1 MKTIA
6 EIADVVELQT
16 WAKNKPTTSSS
27 LKEELEAALSDV
39 TEQDPEN
46 LAQNVMD
53 EFASRQQ
60 LLGDAYP
67 FTCDGYK
74 LGLKHTEP
82 HNTTYLFC
90 LALSLF
96 PATAIENEQR
106 CVQFETIVKNAAMQF
121 FGGDRL
127 RIGAP
132 WATEEIQSYGALL
145 DKVIDL
151 IPNLGEKLKL
161 AAQGGGDAGWDVL
174 VVKNFKDNQ
183 FPRFIALGNCA
194 TGKYD
199 WKRKGMETQP
209 TLFWSYFEH
218 DHRSV
223 FITFFAVPFAMDE
236 DARLRKLSASNLT
249 FDRFRIC
256 EFAPD
261 SVNEA
266 GVWLENQRDHALAI
280 ALI

>member
-6 EIADVVELQT
+6 EIADIVELQT

-27 LKEELEAALSDV
+27 LKEELEAALADLA
-39 TEQDPEN
+39 EQDSEN

-74 LGLKHTEP
+74 LGLRHRAP

-90 LALSLF
+90 LALSLL
-96 PATAIENEQR
+96 PADSIENDQR
-106 CVQFETIVKNAAMQF
+106 CIQFETVVKNAATQF
-121 FGGDRL
+121 FGGDGL

-132 WATEEIQSYGALL
+132 WATEEVPSYGALL

-151 IPNLGEKLKL
+151 IPNLGEKLKT
-161 AAQGGGDAGWDVL
+161 AAHGGGDAGWDVL
-174 VVKNFKDNQ
+174 VVKNFKDNL

-194 TGKYD
+194 TGRYD

-218 DHRSV
+218 GHRSV
-223 FITFFAVPFAMDE
+223 FVTFFAVPFAMDE
-236 DARLRKLSASNLT
+236 DARLRKLSDSNLT

-256 EFAPD
+256 EFAPESD
-261 SVNEA
+261 DEA
-266 GVWLENQRDHALAI
+266 GAWVTNQREQALAI
-280 ALI
+280 PIL

>member
-1 MKTIA
+1 MKTIT
-6 EIADVVELQT
+6 EIADAIELQT
-16 WAKNKPTTSSS
+16 WAKESPTTSSS
-27 LKEELEAALSDV
+27 IKEELEAALSD
-39 TEQDPEN
+39 TSEQDPEE

-67 FTCDGYK
+67 FACDGYK
-74 LGLKHTEP
+74 LRLSHAEP

-96 PATAIENEQR
+96 PADAIENDQR
-106 CVQFETIVKNAAMQF
+106 CIQFETIVRNAAVQF
-121 FGGDRL
+121 FGGEGL

-132 WATEEIQSYGALL
+132 WATAEITGYDLLL
-145 DKVIDL
+145 DKVIDM
-151 IPNLGEKLKL
+151 IPNLGQKLKR

-174 VVKNFKDNQ
+174 VVKNFKDNL
-183 FPRFIALGNCA
+183 FPRFVALGNCA

-218 DHRSV
+218 EHRSV
-223 FITFFAVPFAMDE
+223 FITFFAVPFAMDQ
-236 DARLRKLSASNLT
+236 DARLRKLSGTNLT
-249 FDRFRIC
+249 FDRFRLC
-256 EFAPD
+256 EFAPI
-261 SVNEA
+261 SVEEA
-266 GVWLENQRDHALAI
+266 GRWLVSQRDQALAVSI
-280 ALI
+280 L